1 MTKYIYAERK
11 ASFPEGA
18 TLQYRFMDND
28 TVDVAVMLGP
38 KDGSAVLTTLEFQ
51 AGPIPEHGVNGLTNE
66 LLLQILIERT
76 ERLNKMFPCEEN
88 KYAIAYLKRALRE
101 FDARTERRKAAGI
114 EGKHEEA
121 K

>member
-1 MTKYIYAERK
+1 MA
-11 ASFPEGA
+11 
-18 TLQYRFMDND
+18 L
-28 TVDVAVMLGP
+28 
-38 KDGSAVLTTLEFQ
+38 
-51 AGPIPEHGVNGLTNE
+51 
-66 LLLQILIERT
+66 LIEQLRKHCKAKGLHCMIFT
-76 ERLNKMFPCEEN
+76 EGEEEN